1 MSVRADVPF
10 AIDFLPCFWKS
21 FKGETLSLEDLCEAD
36 CITYNLTNKML
47 TCSSPEEFDELIAS
61 VLHGRGPSEEGE
73 GTPSSVSTIHEGL
86 KFTLTS
92 LDGIEV
98 ELCQNGKERTVE

>member
-1 MSVRADVPF
+1 
-10 AIDFLPCFWKS
+10 
-21 FKGETLSLEDLCEAD
+21 
-36 CITYNLTNKML
+36 ML
-47 TCSSPEEFDELIAS
+47 TCSSPEEFEELIAN
-61 VLHGRGPSEEGE
+61 VLHGRAPSEEGE
-73 GTPSSVSTIHEGL
+73 GTPSSVATIHEGL